1 MCLYQSLPAKA
12 SRPTLRSG
20 PDPTRQNQTL
30 VSPLDWTGCTIL
42 SVDVVVALQ
51 LSLMLVLMLSKREV
65 PPLNL
70 VFGFGLWNW

>member
-30 VSPLDWTGCTIL
+30 VSPLDWDGVHHTFSGCC
-42 SVDVVVALQ
+42 SC
-51 LSLMLVLMLSKREV
+51 
-65 PPLNL
+65 PPI
-70 VFGFGLWNW
+70 VFNVGPDAF

>member
-1 MCLYQSLPAKA
+1 M
-12 SRPTLRSG
+12 
-20 PDPTRQNQTL
+20 
-30 VSPLDWTGCTIL
+30 SPLDWTGCTIL
-42 SVDVVVALQ
+42 SVDVVVALR